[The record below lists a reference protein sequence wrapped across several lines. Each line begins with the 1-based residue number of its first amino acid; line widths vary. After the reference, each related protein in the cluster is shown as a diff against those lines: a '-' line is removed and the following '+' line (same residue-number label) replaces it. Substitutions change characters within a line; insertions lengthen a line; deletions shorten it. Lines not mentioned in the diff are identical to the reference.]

1 MMVFTDYWHI
11 LPALFC
17 LLLVAVAK
25 IHFEEQV
32 IALAQNKQAG
42 RQGSL
47 PCLLCFMP
55 TISTCSSK

>member
-1 MMVFTDYWHI
+1 MMVLFTDYWHI

-42 RQGSL
+42 
-47 PCLLCFMP
+47 
-55 TISTCSSK
+55 